1 MKTIEKIVGYILGF
15 IGLVVFIVIMCI
27 GKLFL
32 AIGAYID
39 KLCGRFVA
47 AVCGF

>member
-1 MKTIEKIVGYILGF
+1 MKLLNRIGGYILGF

-39 KLCGRFVA
+39 RLCGRVVA